1 MLGALALAIGYSVVV
16 SWIVKYMTGSITG
29 SVLKSDSVDGFAASF
44 GQMASSFGNNLWL
57 IIVLVITFVIMAA
70 GISSGIE
77 KANKVMIPVFY
88 VLFIGLAVYVALQP
102 GAADGYRWMFTI
114 RPEAFKDPMLYVFAL
129 GQSFFSLSLAGNG
142 TIIYGSY
149 LSDKEDTVS
158 SAITVAICDTCAA
171 MLAAL
176 FAGLTSLVNLYEA
189 PVATLQDNLKFGR
202 AKAVIVIAAVGAA
215 VSLCIQGIVSQWMD
229 FVSIYICPLGAGLA
243 GIMFAWVWGR
253 RAVEDA
259 VSTGRKH
266 PIGKWYYP
274 LYKYV
279 FCILTIAVF
288 VLGALNGGIG

>member
-1 MLGALALAIGYSVVV
+1 ML
-16 SWIVKYMTGSITG
+16 
-29 SVLKSDSVDGFAASF
+29 AA
-44 GQMASSFGNNLWL
+44 
-57 IIVLVITFVIMAA
+57 LVIIPAMATTGA
-70 GISSGIE
+70 VLSESGPGLMFISLPHLFSTMPGGQI
-77 KANKVMIPVFY
+77 VM
-88 VLFIGLAVYVALQP
+88 FI
-102 GAADGYRWMFTI
+102 
-114 RPEAFKDPMLYVFAL
+114 
-129 GQSFFSLSLAGNG
+129 FF
-142 TIIYGSY
+142 
-149 LSDKEDTVS
+149 
-158 SAITVAICDTCAA
+158 
-171 MLAAL
+171 LAAL

-253 RAVEDA
+253 KAVEDA

-274 LYKYV
+274 LYKCV